1 MFQAIISYH
10 GVRQTLSPRGS
21 PVADRAVRTFDQRH
35 LSVPRTARYAVMG
48 SFEEALS
55 EVWIVCH
62 GHGQLAA
69 RFLSRFIPLERS
81 DRLFVAPEAL
91 SRYYL
96 HPPRDGPHAPD
107 SPIGATWM
115 TSEDRDCEIADYVGY
130 LDLLYDEV
138 FARVQRGSV
147 RLWVFGFS
155 QGCAT
160 VARWVARGK
169 ADPDRVVLWAGV
181 LPPEMTREQGAVL
194 SRRAPVT
201 IVLGRQD
208 EFANTE
214 LVAAQEAG
222 LKELGLAHQTI
233 RFDGGH
239 EIVPDVLRRLADTT
253 GR

>member
-1 MFQAIISYH
+1 MFQVITSYH
-10 GVRQTLSPRGS
+10 GESQTLSPRGS
-21 PVADRAVRTFDQRH
+21 PVGDRAVRTFEQRH
-35 LSVPRTARYAVMG
+35 LTVPRTARYAVMG
-48 SFEEALS
+48 SFDEALS

-69 RFLSRFIPLERS
+69 RFLSRFIPIERS

-96 HPPRDGPHAPD
+96 HPPRGGPHAPD

-115 TSEDRDCEIADYVGY
+115 TSEDRDFEIADYVGY
-130 LDLLYDEV
+130 LDLVYDEV
-138 FARVQRGSV
+138 FSRIRRENV

-160 VARWVARGK
+160 AARWVARGK

-181 LPPEMTREQGAVL
+181 LPPEMTREEGAVL
-194 SRRAPVT
+194 SRRAPLTV
-201 IVLGRQD
+201 VLGRHD
-208 EFANTE
+208 EFANPE
-214 LVAAQEAG
+214 LVTAQEAR
-222 LKELGLAHQTI
+222 LKELAVAHKTI

-239 EIVPDVLRRLADTT
+239 EIVPDVLRRIADGT
-253 GR
+253 GS

>member
-1 MFQAIISYH
+1 MFQPITSYH
-10 GVRQTLSPRGS
+10 GESQTLSPRGS
-21 PVADRAVRTFDQRH
+21 LVADRAVRTFEQRH
-35 LSVPRTARYAVMG
+35 LSVRRTARYAVMG
-48 SFEEALS
+48 AFDEALS

-69 RFLSRFIPLERS
+69 RFLSRFVPIERS

-96 HPPRDGPHAPD
+96 HPPRGGPHAPD

-115 TSEDRDCEIADYVGY
+115 TSEDRDFEIADYVGY
-130 LDLLYDEV
+130 LDLVYDEV
-138 FARVQRGSV
+138 FSRVRRENV
-147 RLWVFGFS
+147 RLWVLGFS

-169 ADPDRVVLWAGV
+169 VDPDRVVLWAGV
-181 LPPEMTREQGAVL
+181 LPPEMTREEAAAL

-208 EFANTE
+208 EFANPE
-214 LVAAQEAG
+214 LVTAQEAR
-222 LKELGLAHQTI
+222 LKELGAAHQTI
-233 RFDGGH
+233 RFAGGH
-239 EIVPDVLRRLADTT
+239 EIVPDVLGLLAGST
-253 GR
+253 GS

>member
-1 MFQAIISYH
+1 MFQAITSYH
-10 GVRQTLSPRGS
+10 GETRTLSPRGS

-35 LSVPRTARYAVMG
+35 LFVPRTARYAVMG

-69 RFLSRFIPLERS
+69 RFLSRFIPIERS

-96 HPPRDGPHAPD
+96 HPPRGGPHAPD

-138 FARVQRGSV
+138 FSQVQRGSV

-155 QGCAT
+155 QGSAT

-181 LPPEMTREQGAVL
+181 LPPEMTREEGAVL

-214 LVAAQEAG
+214 LVAAQEAR
-222 LKELGLAHQTI
+222 LKELGLPHQTI